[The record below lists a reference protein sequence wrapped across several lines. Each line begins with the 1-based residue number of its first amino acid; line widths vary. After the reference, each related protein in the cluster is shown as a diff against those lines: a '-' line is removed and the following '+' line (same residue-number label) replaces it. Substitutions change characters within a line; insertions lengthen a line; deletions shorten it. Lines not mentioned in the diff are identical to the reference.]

1 LSLFVEFVGYWLILG
16 YNFGSDFAGQFS
28 GVILENSFGEPLCGT
43 GLKHN
48 SFGTFMGNNRIAAV
62 LWGLALGSSCREP
75 LWGAALRTDLGCNMR
90 DALRGYPPQHT
101 SK

>member
-1 LSLFVEFVGYWLILG
+1 LFLFVEFVGYWLILG

-75 LWGAALRTDLGCNMR
+75 LWGAAALGGGFGEQER
-90 DALRGYPPQHT
+90 L
-101 SK
+101 